1 MTIKNGG
8 FYGSR
13 NAFIE
18 TVGSSNMEAMEN
30 ENGESPQE
38 EDFINENSNDSRPGF
53 LSALGLHPAG
63 QNGASLRQT
72 PEKRSA
78 LLYNKRGT
86 VSLCISSSSIDDFL
100 KLCSINQTQEE
111 LYGCINL
118 GI

>member
-8 FYGSR
+8 FYGSK

-18 TVGSSNMEAMEN
+18 TVASSNMEAVEN

-38 EDFINENSNDSRPGF
+38 EDFISENSNDSRPGF

-63 QNGASLRQT
+63 QNGANLRQT
-72 PEKRSA
+72 PEKRSV

-86 VSLCISSSSIDDFL
+86 VSLYISLSSINDLLMLFH
-100 KLCSINQTQEE
+100 CQPGPTRVA
-111 LYGCINL
+111 
-118 GI
+118 